1 MKLNRVTLIEL
12 MVIAFAVVMVACI
25 WSVGVSSNSVSLGIN
40 GVVESR
46 CVDGY
51 KFMMS
56 HDGSARQVM
65 DEFGHGVRCR

>member
-1 MKLNRVTLIEL
+1 MKLGDIVVGLGFVVIFVLYIFLI
-12 MVIAFAVVMVACI
+12 
-25 WSVGVSSNSVSLGIN
+25 GVSSNSVSLGIN